1 MKYYQDVTLMPGP
14 EIPLYFIW
22 EKVYQQLHLALVEIQ
37 DENGKVPVGAGFP
50 GYEQEP
56 PSLGNKLRL
65 FAPSRSDLE
74 ALDAKKWLS
83 RLADYVHL
91 TGMRPV
97 PENVSRIVSFKRVQ
111 PKSNNARLARRKAK
125 REGIS
130 MEEALEKLK
139 SHQVAF
145 SSAPFIRIKSHSSGR
160 QYRLFI
166 ERVEQKEPL
175 PHEKFSTYGLS
186 GKSAVPFF

>member
-1 MKYYQDVTLMPGP
+1 MKYYQDVTLIPGP

-22 EKVYQQLHLALVEIQ
+22 EKLYQQLHLALVEIQ

-56 PSLGNKLRL
+56 PTLGNKLRL

-74 ALDAKKWLS
+74 ALNAEKWLS

-91 TGMRPV
+91 TGIRPV
-97 PENVSRIVSFKRVQ
+97 PENISRIASFKRVQ

-130 MEEALEKLK
+130 MDEALATLK
-139 SHQVAF
+139 
-145 SSAPFIRIKSHSSGR
+145 KR
-160 QYRLFI
+160 Q
-166 ERVEQKEPL
+166 
-175 PHEKFSTYGLS
+175 EKFFSRNVS
-186 GKSAVPFF
+186 